1 MNPPESSPDSD
12 AKPAPGAPSPAS
24 GKSVP
29 AAPKVHL
36 FLWALVFLALF
47 GLAFVAGLLPR
58 QQQRAVLVLD
68 TKELAI
74 PTVTVVSAKPANA
87 PPALAIPA
95 EIRPLTE
102 APIHA
107 RASGY
112 VKRWLVD
119 LGAKVEAGQLLAEID
134 TPELN
139 QEIAQV
145 RAQLAQ
151 TQASLDLAKI
161 TAARWAELLKT
172 ASVSEQEA
180 AEKKADLALKLAT
193 VEAARAN
200 VRRLEELQSFDRVLA
215 PFAGVITARR
225 VDVGD
230 LIKADSGTELFR
242 LVEMHKLRVF
252 VRVPQSVAPRMVP
265 GVAAELRVPELPG
278 RVFTAKVARTAGML
292 APDSRTL
299 LTELELDNARGEI
312 LSGSFAQVTFPDDK
326 PAAAL
331 TLAANTLI
339 FHAEGTLVGVVRA
352 DNTVE
357 LRRVKLGRDF
367 GPVVEI
373 ASGIAQSDRVILN
386 PADSLVAGATVRV
399 LEPAAVE
406 TK

>member
-1 MNPPESSPDSD
+1 M
-12 AKPAPGAPSPAS
+12 
-24 GKSVP
+24 
-29 AAPKVHL
+29 
-36 FLWALVFLALF
+36 
-47 GLAFVAGLLPR
+47 
-58 QQQRAVLVLD
+58 
-68 TKELAI
+68 
-74 PTVTVVSAKPANA
+74 
-87 PPALAIPA
+87 PA

-112 VKRWLVD
+112 LKRWLVD

-139 QEIAQV
+139 QEIAQA
-145 RAQLAQ
+145 RAMLAQ
-151 TQASLDLAKI
+151 SQAALDLSKI
-161 TAARWAELLKT
+161 TATRWAELLKT

-180 AEKKADLALKLAT
+180 AEKQADLALKQAT

-200 VRRLEELQSFDRVLA
+200 VRRLEELLAFDRVLA

-242 LVEMHKLRVF
+242 LAEMQKLRVF
-252 VRVPQSVAPRMVP
+252 VRVPQGVAPRMQP
-265 GVAAELRVPELPG
+265 GVAGELTIPELPG
-278 RVFTAKVARTAGML
+278 RKFAAKVVRTAGML
-292 APDSRTL
+292 ATDSRTL
-299 LTELELDNARGEI
+299 LTELEVDNERGDI
-312 LSGSFAQVTFPDDK
+312 LPGSYAQVTFPDDR
-326 PAAAL
+326 PAASL

-373 ASGIAQSDRVILN
+373 ASGIAAEERVILN

-399 LEPAAVE
+399 LEPVAPE
-406 TK
+406 SK

>member
-1 MNPPESSPDSD
+1 MNSLEPIPVRN
-12 AKPAPGAPSPAS
+12 APAGNASPATPAA
-24 GKSVP
+24 P

-36 FLWALVFLALF
+36 FLWAVVFFSLA

-58 QQQRAVLVLD
+58 RAQHAELARD
-68 TKELAI
+68 TKELAVSS
-74 PTVTVVSAKPANA
+74 VTVVSARPANA
-87 PPALAIPA
+87 PATLALSG

-112 VKRWLVD
+112 LKRWLVD

-134 TPELN
+134 TPELL
-139 QEIAQV
+139 QELAQS

-151 TQASLDLAKI
+151 TQAALDLSKI

-180 AEKKADLALKLAT
+180 AEKQGDLALKQAT
-193 VEAARAN
+193 VEAARAS
-200 VRRLEELQSFDRVLA
+200 VRRLEELQTFARVVA

-225 VDVGD
+225 VDTGD

-242 LVEMHKLRVF
+242 LAETRKLRVF
-252 VRVPQSVAPRMVP
+252 VRVPQGAAVRMTP
-265 GVAAELRVPELPG
+265 GVAAELHLAELPG
-278 RVFTAKVARTAGML
+278 RIFPAQVARTAGML
-292 APDSRTL
+292 AADSRTL
-299 LTELELDNARGEI
+299 LTELEVDNSRGEI
-312 LSGSFAQVTFPDDK
+312 LPGSYAQVVFPDDK

-331 TLAANTLI
+331 TLLANTLL
-339 FHAEGTLVGVVRA
+339 FHAEGTMVGVVRA

-367 GPVVEI
+367 GAVVEI
-373 ASGIAQSDRVILN
+373 ASGISATDRVILN
-386 PADSLVAGATVRV
+386 PSDSLVAGATVRV
-399 LEPAAVE
+399 LEPAAPAA
-406 TK
+406 K

>member
-12 AKPAPGAPSPAS
+12 AKPAPAAPSPAS

-139 QEIAQV
+139 QEIAQA

-180 AEKKADLALKLAT
+180 AEKKPT
-193 VEAARAN
+193 
-200 VRRLEELQSFDRVLA
+200 
-215 PFAGVITARR
+215 
-225 VDVGD
+225 
-230 LIKADSGTELFR
+230 
-242 LVEMHKLRVF
+242 
-252 VRVPQSVAPRMVP
+252 
-265 GVAAELRVPELPG
+265 
-278 RVFTAKVARTAGML
+278 
-292 APDSRTL
+292 SR
-299 LTELELDNARGEI
+299 
-312 LSGSFAQVTFPDDK
+312 
-326 PAAAL
+326 
-331 TLAANTLI
+331 
-339 FHAEGTLVGVVRA
+339 
-352 DNTVE
+352 
-357 LRRVKLGRDF
+357 
-367 GPVVEI
+367 
-373 ASGIAQSDRVILN
+373 
-386 PADSLVAGATVRV
+386 
-399 LEPAAVE
+399 
-406 TK
+406 